1 MAYFMKQKTHLR
13 ETIRFMWHQACKR
26 WPLFVSMLVLIAIA
40 KISDVLISVYYKNF
54 IDTLTGPNPTK
65 DMLYPII
72 FMIFVLMAIPWICW
86 RFVEFAANFWQPDAI
101 RQIGEESYN
110 YLQKHSYNF
119 FINNFVGSLVKRL
132 NRLPSAFETV
142 TDIVM
147 FNIYPTFIL
156 IIASLIAVY
165 NTSPLLAGVLGLFVV
180 IFIGANYWFAVY
192 MLRYDN
198 KVNALDT
205 KWSGFV
211 ADTIANSMNIQ
222 LFSSLPREFTSF
234 KKITMDWRK
243 LSTFTWN
250 LKSIGN
256 GIQATLMIAVE
267 VGFLLIG
274 TELWSEGKITAGDFV
289 LFENI
294 LVSIFINIW
303 DFGRNIRKLSK
314 GLADGEEMIAIME
327 TKHDIVDV
335 EGAKPLKLS
344 EGQIDIKNLTFTY
357 DKGRTIF
364 ENFYLNIPAKRKV
377 AFVSRS
383 GEGKSTLTK
392 LIMRLYNVPEGT
404 VFIDGQDVMKVTLES
419 LRKSVSFVPQDPI
432 LFHRTLADN
441 IKYGK
446 PNATMEEIIDA
457 SKKAHCHEFIS
468 RLPEGYNTFVGE
480 RGVKLSGGERQR
492 VAIARAILEDSPI
505 LILDEA
511 TSSLDSE
518 SEHLIQ
524 EALKVLM
531 KDKTSIVIAHRLST
545 INQMDEIIV
554 IEKGTIT
561 ERGTHEQLLK
571 KDGGHYRMLWEIQ
584 SGGYEE

>member
-1 MAYFMKQKTHLR
+1 
-13 ETIRFMWHQACKR
+13 MWKQACVR

-54 IDTLTGPNPTK
+54 IDTLTAPQASK

-72 FMIFVLMAIPWICW
+72 FMIFLLMAIPWICW
-86 RFVEFAANFWQPDAI
+86 RFVEFIANFWQPDSI

-205 KWSGFV
+205 RWSGFV

-222 LFSSLPREFTSF
+222 LFSSLPREFSSF
-234 KKITMDWRK
+234 KKITMEWRK

-267 VGFLLIG
+267 VGFLVIG
-274 TELWSEGKITAGDFV
+274 TQLWSEGKITAGDFV

-327 TKHDIVDV
+327 TPHDIVDIP
-335 EGAKPLKLS
+335 GAKPLKLTKG
-344 EGQIDIKNLTFTY
+344 EIDIKDLTFTY

-364 ENFYLNIPAKRKV
+364 ENFDLNIPAKRKV

-446 PNATMEEIIDA
+446 PDATMEEIIDA

-468 RLPEGYNTFVGE
+468 RLPEKYNTFVGE

-531 KDKTSIVIAHRLST
+531 KNKTSIVIAHRLST

>member
-1 MAYFMKQKTHLR
+1 
-13 ETIRFMWHQACKR
+13 
-26 WPLFVSMLVLIAIA
+26 ML
-40 KISDVLISVYYKNF
+40 K
-54 IDTLTGPNPTK
+54 
-65 DMLYPII
+65 
-72 FMIFVLMAIPWICW
+72 
-86 RFVEFAANFWQPDAI
+86 
-101 RQIGEESYN
+101 
-110 YLQKHSYNF
+110 
-119 FINNFVGSLVKRL
+119 
-132 NRLPSAFETV
+132 
-142 TDIVM
+142 
-147 FNIYPTFIL
+147 
-156 IIASLIAVY
+156 
-165 NTSPLLAGVLGLFVV
+165 
-180 IFIGANYWFAVY
+180 
-192 MLRYDN
+192 YDN

-211 ADTIANSMNIQ
+211 ADTISNNMNIQ
-222 LFSSLPREFTSF
+222 LFSSFPREFTAF
-234 KKITMDWRK
+234 KRITHDWRK
-243 LSTFTWN
+243 MSTFTWN
-250 LKSIGN
+250 MKSLGN
-256 GIQATLMIAVE
+256 GVQATLMIGVE

-274 TELWSEGKITAGDFV
+274 TELWSQGKITAGDFV

-294 LVSIFINIW
+294 LISIFINIW
-303 DFGRNIRKLSK
+303 DFGRNVRKLGK

-327 TKHDIVDV
+327 TPHEIVD
-335 EGAKPLKLS
+335 APDAQPLKLTQ
-344 EGQIDIKNLTFTY
+344 GAIDIKNLTFTY
-357 DKGRTIF
+357 EKGRTIF
-364 ENFYLNIPAKRKV
+364 DNFDLSIAAKRKV

-404 VFIDGQDVMKVTLES
+404 VFLDNQDVMKVTLVS
-419 LRKSVSFVPQDPI
+419 LRKSISFVPQDPI
-432 LFHRTLADN
+432 LFHRTLAEN
-441 IKYGK
+441 ISYGR

-468 RLPEGYNTFVGE
+468 RLPEGYNTYVGE

-492 VAIARAILEDSPI
+492 VAIARAILEDCPI

-531 KDKTSIVIAHRLST
+531 KNKTSIVIAHRLST

-561 ERGTHEQLLK
+561 ERGTHDELLK
-571 KDGGHYRMLWEIQ
+571 KHAGHYRMLWEIQ